1 MVMVKGMPRKFLP
14 YNQPTIG
21 EEEIAGVVDTLRS
34 GWLTMGPKTL
44 ELERLIAEYTGA
56 SHAVAVSSCT
66 AALHLSLIA
75 LGIGCG
81 DEVITTPFTF
91 AATGNTIV
99 NAGARPVFVDIRKD
113 TYNIDPEKIEERITP
128 RTRAIIPVH
137 YAGQSCEIKAILDIA
152 EDRGLFVIEDAAHA
166 IGSEYD
172 GRKIGTFGTTT
183 CFSFYATKNMTTGEG
198 GAITT
203 ADEALADRLRVLRLH
218 GISKD
223 AWNRYSEKGKWY
235 YEIEDAGWKYNMT
248 DVQAAMGLPQIKK
261 LDGFIDV
268 RRKYANIYNNSLR
281 EVEGLITPFE
291 DPRAKHIY
299 HLYPLLLDGYDRGRF
314 MEEMNEK
321 GIGCSVHF
329 IPLHLHP
336 FYRSMGFEKGD
347 YPNAEWV
354 YEREV
359 SLPLYPKMTLE
370 DVDYVMDTVREVI
383 RDYS

>member
-1 MVMVKGMPRKFLP
+1 MKAMKAMPRRFLP
-14 YNQPTIG
+14 YNQPTIE

-56 SHAVAVSSCT
+56 AHAVAVSSCT

-152 EDRGLFVIEDAAHA
+152 QDRDLFVVEDAAHA

-203 ADEALADRLRVLRLH
+203 EDGALADRLRVLRLH

-268 RRKYANIYNNSLR
+268 RRKYANIYNNGLR
-281 EVEGLITPFE
+281 NMEGLITPFE

-299 HLYPLLLDGYDRGRF
+299 HLYPLLLERHDRGSF
-314 MEEMNEK
+314 IEEMNRK

-336 FYRSMGFEKGD
+336 FYRSMGFGKGD
-347 YPNAEWV
+347 YPNAECV

-370 DVDYVMDTVREVI
+370 DVDYVIGAVQDIVRE
-383 RDYS
+383 SP